1 MIEFP
6 TVTES
11 PAVVASCAAAGGTKT
26 KNKMVSNSSRDGI
39 FIVVSMLNI
48 ISLNIILL
56 SILSFGHKAL
66 LQAL

>member
-1 MIEFP
+1 
-6 TVTES
+6 
-11 PAVVASCAAAGGTKT
+11 
-26 KNKMVSNSSRDGI
+26 MVSNSSRDGI